1 MVKEQLKRCLSLK
14 AKNPRLWVVCDH
26 QPTTQAGPPSQ
37 SAFSVAAP
45 VPSHVNPPVLPEKK
59 KKEKQISENATK
71 NLSSKKHK
79 SVDMI
84 SCSTQM
90 SSKRDKVTNW
100 CCVLL
105 EKKLRLKEE
114 IG

>member
-1 MVKEQLKRCLSLK
+1 MVKEQLKRSLSLE
-14 AKNPRLWVVCDH
+14 AKNPQLWVVCDH
-26 QPTTQAGPPSQ
+26 QPTTKADPPSE
-37 SAFSVAAP
+37 SAFSVVAP
-45 VPSHVNPPVLPEKK
+45 VPSHVNPPIVQKK
-59 KKEKQISENATK
+59 KKSSKNATK

-84 SCSTQM
+84 SCSTPL

-100 CCVLL
+100 CCVLQ